1 MNWWERFFDEDYAA
15 RFMPQEVDIEAGQ
28 LRNLLQLQ
36 AGARVFDQCCG
47 QGRFSRALADLG
59 LVPVGV
65 DANAEYVERARKSCT
80 AGRFFCQD
88 ARDFRAKPVCQG
100 AFNVYS
106 SFGYVPDHA
115 SSVRM
120 LSSALHSLRPG
131 SRMVLDTINFGRV
144 VSEFQPLIVQSFE
157 DGVRVERHSRLNWEE
172 GLLEQHWIFERP
184 GQERR
189 TQATATRMFWPRDLA
204 DLLRTAGFEP
214 VELYGDLSGSPFETS
229 SRRLV
234 WVARRP

>member
-1 MNWWERFFDEDYAA
+1 MNWWEGFFDEDYAS
-15 RFMPQEVDIEAGQ
+15 RFMPQEVAGEAGQ
-28 LRNLLQLQ
+28 LRDLLQLE

-59 LVPVGV
+59 LLPVGV
-65 DANAEYVERARKSCT
+65 DANAEYVERARQAC
-80 AGRFFCQD
+80 AVGRFFCED
-88 ARDFRAKPVCQG
+88 ARDFRATPLCHG

-115 SSVRM
+115 SSLRM
-120 LSSALHSLRPG
+120 LSSALHSLHPG
-131 SRMVLDTINFGRV
+131 SRLVLDTINFGRV
-144 VSEFQPLIVQSFE
+144 VSEFQPLMVQNFE

-172 GLLEQHWIFERP
+172 GLMEQKWVFQRP
-184 GQERR
+184 GQEPRSES
-189 TQATATRMFWPRDLA
+189 TATRMFWPRDLA

-214 VELYGDLSGSPFETS
+214 LELYGDLGGSCFETS